1 MDQEIASSPV
11 DRSDCGAR
19 PFVVLSHCRM
29 IRIVDETS
37 PSIVDQLKFASA

>member
-1 MDQEIASSPV
+1 MDQKVAASPV

-19 PFVVLSHCRM
+19 LFLVLSHNRM

-37 PSIVDQLKFASA
+37 RSIVDQLKFASA